1 MESLNVKN
9 INDEKIF
16 NVIDP
21 NGQGEVVN
29 RIRPISISINQKAET
44 MNDQTNSTINLA
56 VYWNDTWKSILDL
69 TFDESLRQEY
79 GKLTEDLTKIQKDI
93 DMKQYKDA
101 ETKTNDFLKYVANLS
116 SKYTAIPEKAVVAK
130 TKNDFIKITADKNS
144 IKATISD
151 KLLNFML
158 KKYAKVDNLDYTKA
172 NECFS
177 TSKFN
182 FLANNYDFYYHS
194 PEIFQKQAY
203 MTVVK
208 DNKVVGSYKVNY
220 DQFSKFASKFMLTP
234 QKLGY
239 SKDRLAGY
247 MKTAE
252 VVMQNIFFDSVDE
265 AKEWQE
271 MVDEKKK
278 EQATTPEGEEE
289 TTETTTT
296 ETKTEM
302 GKGKSESPAKEDG
315 GLARPSEDF
324 ASDEIPESEPRQQDQ
339 QGGGQNLGASRRVN
353 LLKKKAGVRQT
364 QKINNTIND
373 IKQYYNELN
382 QKSKEEL
389 IKKVLE
395 SNKDFSKE
403 FGNKG
408 KNVLENKDEEYLK
421 QILLRN
427 KYKYDE
433 GYDFAFENFG
443 PDEQNIND
451 KMLDLLNK
459 GMITKEFYKGI
470 QQGLRDASINDVL
483 LRKEKNLN
491 KKKAKV
497 GWNAKPEN
505 ELEEIAVKIGD
516 EIMEEGGFVFG
527 QIQDIN
533 EEIRLN
539 PAIKEQKGKELAEL
553 EEKHK
558 KVVEDIVRKYR
569 KEFAN
574 ETIAKLVDEH
584 LEDNNFHTESS
595 IVSEFVDNEIL
606 ASKKVKLNK
615 KAGIDMNLSYG
626 HFLKEEDENKLPKFN
641 TLEDIK
647 TYIKTNNKFPG
658 NFFYKGGL
666 FTEDEYDMDGMVVTY
681 GSPEIDK
688 AIVINTPDN
697 RYNYKGNYKNL
708 DMDIVEEDAPYFRT
722 DVNYTLPKKVYE
734 ELFPKKNSNKNLNLN
749 KKAED
754 ITEIEENYKES
765 DFNIKYKNLVIKDNA
780 FVQEELKTETTRVKV
795 EFVVYGYNIPNG
807 MAEANFNCVVKP
819 SKANATI
826 PHIENYTISYDVVLD
841 DETKKQLDSILY
853 NLSNKKIQ
861 SFCKYNDKGYLVYKY
876 QVAANKKVELNKQAR
891 TVDSKQDI
899 KQILKDKN
907 AVETRNYGD
916 FVSAIRENKTP
927 LETIKAYGKKK
938 TAGGYDEYVL
948 VVYESGAYFYTELSN
963 GKRADEKYYK
973 FENVEK
979 KAENRKNYNVVIGF
993 DGKEEESDF
1002 AQEDVISALQEALIY
1017 FGEKWHELPSSLDNI
1032 DKLDFVKIREI
1043 EKGETVKEYTKEDI
1057 LKMKEDFPKYSCN
1070 KKALYGDVQEQ
1081 DIVPAKTET
1090 KVYLQSSDKDLDK
1103 IWGIKMFVDKMD
1115 SKDGMDVVEFTK
1127 IGLIDHIN
1135 GLIEEHDS
1143 EHDYGNEKLDYNC
1156 SDELLKEMV
1165 TNYLDGTVEFIKEAK
1180 VKKQAEETI
1189 EEKIEDQVGEDG
1201 DVKGVIGV
1209 GDVVTVCVDKLEYPE
1224 EAFKYTELIGEPLLL
1239 MDNDKE
1245 NIEKVIVEQTEYPYQ
1260 RMTVNKDDIVLYD
1273 EVKGEQ
1279 VIVEDE
1285 EGDTIITELAEV
1297 PIVAKQ
1303 CKIKSIHKAAN
1314 ITKKKANLT
1323 KKAINS
1329 LEDVAGL
1336 IDTIVS
1342 DYDWYGYFDSTEVG
1356 ELSLYDQFLAD
1367 VQKDEKG
1374 TIEKVL
1380 KYIAEDDDG
1389 YTAPEVEQ
1397 LKEYYNAKF
1406 GGK

>member
-29 RIRPISISINQKAET
+29 RIRPISISINQKAQT
-44 MNDQTNSTINLA
+44 INDQTDSTINLA

-79 GKLTEDLTKIQKDI
+79 GKLTQDLTNIQKDI

-101 ETKTNDFLKYVANLS
+101 ETKTADFLKYVANLS
-116 SKYTAIPEKAVVAK
+116 SKYTAIPEKAVVSK
-130 TKNDFIKITADKNS
+130 IKNDFVK
-144 IKATISD
+144 IKADRNSVKVAISD

-158 KKYAKVDNLDYTKA
+158 KKYAKVNNLDYTKS

-182 FLANNYDFYYHS
+182 CLANNYDIYYHS

-302 GKGKSESPAKEDG
+302 GEGKSESPVKGDG

-324 ASDEIPESEPRQQDQ
+324 ASDEIPESEPRQQEQ
-339 QGGGQNLGASRRVN
+339 QGGGQNLGASRRV
-353 LLKKKAGVRQT
+353 
-364 QKINNTIND
+364 
-373 IKQYYNELN
+373 
-382 QKSKEEL
+382 
-389 IKKVLE
+389 
-395 SNKDFSKE
+395 
-403 FGNKG
+403 
-408 KNVLENKDEEYLK
+408 KNV
-421 QILLRN
+421 
-427 KYKYDE
+427 
-433 GYDFAFENFG
+433 
-443 PDEQNIND
+443 
-451 KMLDLLNK
+451 
-459 GMITKEFYKGI
+459 
-470 QQGLRDASINDVL
+470 
-483 LRKEKNLN
+483 
-491 KKKAKV
+491 KKTAKV
-497 GWNAKPEN
+497 GYNAEPEN
-505 ELEEIAVKIGD
+505 
-516 EIMEEGGFVFG
+516 MEEEVAIELADELMSAANVALEKAGLLWGGYSGEEQRRQRVDVQKNAIEPLLKG
-527 QIQDIN
+527 RLKESIQGKVID
-533 EEIRLN
+533 L
-539 PAIKEQKGKELAEL
+539 IKEHLTDLNYHTLVSAI
-553 EEKHK
+553 EE
-558 KVVEDIVRKYR
+558 VMGRKQ
-569 KEFAN
+569 
-574 ETIAKLVDEH
+574 
-584 LEDNNFHTESS
+584 
-595 IVSEFVDNEIL
+595 
-606 ASKKVKLNK
+606 ASKKVK
-615 KAGIDMNLSYG
+615 
-626 HFLKEEDENKLPKFN
+626 
-641 TLEDIK
+641 
-647 TYIKTNNKFPG
+647 
-658 NFFYKGGL
+658 
-666 FTEDEYDMDGMVVTY
+666 
-681 GSPEIDK
+681 
-688 AIVINTPDN
+688 
-697 RYNYKGNYKNL
+697 
-708 DMDIVEEDAPYFRT
+708 
-722 DVNYTLPKKVYE
+722 
-734 ELFPKKNSNKNLNLN
+734 LN

-780 FVQEELKTETTRVKV
+780 FVQGELKTETTRVKV

-876 QVAANKKVELNKQAR
+876 QVAASKKVNLNKQAGIDMNLSYGHFLKEEDENKLPKFNTLEDIKTYIKTNNKFPGNFFYKGGLFTEDEYDMDGMVVTYGSPEIDKSIIINTPDNRYNYKGNYKNLDMDIVEEDAPYFRTDVNYTLPKKVYEELFPKKNSNKNLNLNKQAR
-891 TVDSKQDI
+891 TVNSKQDI

-907 AVETRNYGD
+907 AVEARNYGD

-927 LETIKAYGKKK
+927 VETIKAYGKKK

-963 GKRADEKYYK
+963 GKRVDEKYYK

-979 KAENRKNYNVVIGF
+979 QAENRKNYNVVIGF

-1103 IWGIKMFVDKMD
+1103 VWGIKMFVDNID
-1115 SKDGMDVVEFTK
+1115 NKDGMDVVEFTK

-1135 GLIEEHDS
+1135 ELIEEHDS

-1156 SDELLKEMV
+1156 SDDLLKEYV
-1165 TNYLDGTVEFIKEAK
+1165 TNYLNGTVEFIKEAK
-1180 VKKQAEETI
+1180 NNQKVQKKAEETI
-1189 EEKIEDQVGEDG
+1189 EEKIELDNTI
-1201 DVKGVIGV
+1201 KWTIGV
-1209 GDVVTVCVDKLEYPE
+1209 GDTVAIKVDNCIWEDMYMYADFIGKP
-1224 EAFKYTELIGEPLLL
+1224 LIL
-1239 MDNDKE
+1239 MENDKE
-1245 NIEKVIVEQTEYPYQ
+1245 DINKVIVEQTEYPFQ
-1260 RMTVNKDDIVLYD
+1260 RMSIDKDKIMQYSELKVAD
-1273 EVKGEQ
+1273 

-1285 EGDTIITELAEV
+1285 DGDEMITTFEEL

-1303 CKIKSIHKAAN
+1303 CKIKSIHKAA
-1314 ITKKKANLT
+1314 TKKKANLT

-1329 LEDVAGL
+1329 LEDVAVL

>member
-29 RIRPISISINQKAET
+29 RIRPISVSINQKAET
-44 MNDQTNSTINLA
+44 INDQTDSTINLA

-79 GKLTEDLTKIQKDI
+79 GKLTQDLTNIQKDI

-101 ETKTNDFLKYVANLS
+101 ETKTADFLKYVANLS
-116 SKYTAIPEKAVVAK
+116 SKYTAIPEKAVVSK
-130 TKNDFIKITADKNS
+130 TKNDFVKVIADKNS
-144 IKATISD
+144 VKATISD

-158 KKYAKVDNLDYTKA
+158 KKYAKVDTLDYTKA

-289 TTETTTT
+289 NTETTTT

-302 GKGKSESPAKEDG
+302 GEGKSESPVKGDG

-324 ASDEIPESEPRQQDQ
+324 ASDEIPESEPRQQEQ
-339 QGGGQNLGASRRVN
+339 QGGGQNLGASRRIN
-353 LLKKKAGVRQT
+353 LLKKRAGVRQT

-389 IKKVLE
+389 GEMVLE
-395 SNKDFSKE
+395 IDKDFYNN
-403 FGNKG
+403 FGEEDK
-408 KNVLENKDEEYLK
+408 KNLENKFLENKNEENLK
-421 QILLRN
+421 QILLKN
-427 KYKYDE
+427 KYKYDD
-433 GYDFAFENFG
+433 GYNFAFENFG

-451 KMLDLLNK
+451 KMLDLLTK
-459 GMITKEFYKGI
+459 GMITEEFYKGV
-470 QQGLRDASINDVL
+470 QQGLRDGSLNDVL
-483 LRKEKNLN
+483 LRKERNEKRRQKYHETKEKWKDIGKMYGESSNKKNLA
-491 KKKAKV
+491 KTAKV
-497 GWNAKPEN
+497 GYNAEPEN
-505 ELEEIAVKIGD
+505 MEEEVAIELADELMSAANVALEKAGLLLGGYSGEEQRRQRVDVQKNAIEPLLKGRLKESIQGKVIDLIKEHLTDLNYHTLVSAIEEIMD
-516 EIMEEGGFVFG
+516 
-527 QIQDIN
+527 
-533 EEIRLN
+533 
-539 PAIKEQKGKELAEL
+539 GKQ
-553 EEKHK
+553 
-558 KVVEDIVRKYR
+558 
-569 KEFAN
+569 
-574 ETIAKLVDEH
+574 
-584 LEDNNFHTESS
+584 
-595 IVSEFVDNEIL
+595 

-688 AIVINTPDN
+688 SIIINTPDN

-734 ELFPKKNSNKNLNLN
+734 ELFPKKNSNKNL
-749 KKAED
+749 
-754 ITEIEENYKES
+754 
-765 DFNIKYKNLVIKDNA
+765 
-780 FVQEELKTETTRVKV
+780 
-795 EFVVYGYNIPNG
+795 
-807 MAEANFNCVVKP
+807 
-819 SKANATI
+819 
-826 PHIENYTISYDVVLD
+826 
-841 DETKKQLDSILY
+841 
-853 NLSNKKIQ
+853 
-861 SFCKYNDKGYLVYKY
+861 
-876 QVAANKKVELNKQAR
+876 
-891 TVDSKQDI
+891 
-899 KQILKDKN
+899 
-907 AVETRNYGD
+907 
-916 FVSAIRENKTP
+916 
-927 LETIKAYGKKK
+927 
-938 TAGGYDEYVL
+938 
-948 VVYESGAYFYTELSN
+948 
-963 GKRADEKYYK
+963 
-973 FENVEK
+973 
-979 KAENRKNYNVVIGF
+979 
-993 DGKEEESDF
+993 
-1002 AQEDVISALQEALIY
+1002 
-1017 FGEKWHELPSSLDNI
+1017 
-1032 DKLDFVKIREI
+1032 KL
-1043 EKGETVKEYTKEDI
+1043 
-1057 LKMKEDFPKYSCN
+1057 N

-1081 DIVPAKTET
+1081 DIVPAKAET
-1090 KVYLQSSDKDLDK
+1090 KVYLQSEKVEDFVWLINSSGRIEILAPKALVMGATGSGDNSEGVNKLRDYIKKDLEKISVEEMQKTVSEYGIDNVKEMDKDELERYLVWLLAGDTADNLENRLADEEDLEN
-1103 IWGIKMFVDKMD
+1103 IK
-1115 SKDGMDVVEFTK
+1115 
-1127 IGLIDHIN
+1127 
-1135 GLIEEHDS
+1135 
-1143 EHDYGNEKLDYNC
+1143 
-1156 SDELLKEMV
+1156 
-1165 TNYLDGTVEFIKEAK
+1165 AK
-1180 VKKQAEETI
+1180 SNPKVQKKAEEQTV
-1189 EEKIEDQVGEDG
+1189 EEKIEEAETSDM
-1201 DVKGVIGV
+1201 VKGKIGV
-1209 GDVVTVCVDKLEYPE
+1209 GDIVTVCIDKLEYPE
-1224 EAFKYTELIGEPLLL
+1224 EAFKYTELIGEPLIL
-1239 MDNDKE
+1239 MENDKE
-1245 NIEKVIVEQTEYPYQ
+1245 DINKVIVEQTEYPFQ
-1260 RMTVNKDDIVLYD
+1260 RMTVNKDDICQYAELQGADIV
-1273 EVKGEQ
+1273 
-1279 VIVEDE
+1279 VEDVDGDEMITTFE
-1285 EGDTIITELAEV
+1285 ELPV
-1297 PIVAKQ
+1297 VAKQ

-1314 ITKKKANLT
+1314 INKKKANLT

-1336 IDTIVS
+1336 IDDILS
-1342 DYDWYGYFDSTEVG
+1342 DYDWYDYADQLEVG
-1356 ELSLYDQFLAD
+1356 EKSHYENILAD
-1367 VQKDEKG
+1367 LQKDEKG
-1374 TIEKVL
+1374 TIEALFNRVSENDEEYSSPK
-1380 KYIAEDDDG
+1380 I
-1389 YTAPEVEQ
+1389 EQ
-1397 LKEYYNAKF
+1397 LKEYYNNKF
-1406 GGK
+1406 SDGGK

>member
-44 MNDQTNSTINLA
+44 INDQTDSTINLA

-79 GKLTEDLTKIQKDI
+79 GKLTQDLTNIQKDI

-116 SKYTAIPEKAVVAK
+116 SKYTAIPEKAVVSK
-130 TKNDFIKITADKNS
+130 IKNDFVKIKADKNS
-144 IKATISD
+144 VKVAISD

-158 KKYAKVDNLDYTKA
+158 KKYAKVDNLDYTKS

-182 FLANNYDFYYHS
+182 CLANNYDIYYHS

-302 GKGKSESPAKEDG
+302 GEGKSESPIKEDG

-324 ASDEIPESEPRQQDQ
+324 ASDEIPESEPRQQEQ
-339 QGGGQNLGASRRVN
+339 QGGGQNLGASRRV
-353 LLKKKAGVRQT
+353 
-364 QKINNTIND
+364 
-373 IKQYYNELN
+373 
-382 QKSKEEL
+382 
-389 IKKVLE
+389 
-395 SNKDFSKE
+395 
-403 FGNKG
+403 
-408 KNVLENKDEEYLK
+408 KNV
-421 QILLRN
+421 
-427 KYKYDE
+427 
-433 GYDFAFENFG
+433 
-443 PDEQNIND
+443 
-451 KMLDLLNK
+451 
-459 GMITKEFYKGI
+459 
-470 QQGLRDASINDVL
+470 
-483 LRKEKNLN
+483 
-491 KKKAKV
+491 KKTAKV
-497 GWNAKPEN
+497 GYNAEPEN
-505 ELEEIAVKIGD
+505 REEEIAIDLAEDFDSAASMALDKAGLLFGGYSGEEERRERVEIAKKAIEPMISDNFKRKLNPKIYNLMI
-516 EIMEEGGFVFG
+516 EHLT
-527 QIQDIN
+527 DIN
-533 EEIRLN
+533 SHIVVSAIEEVM
-539 PAIKEQKGKELAEL
+539 G
-553 EEKHK
+553 
-558 KVVEDIVRKYR
+558 RKQ
-569 KEFAN
+569 
-574 ETIAKLVDEH
+574 
-584 LEDNNFHTESS
+584 
-595 IVSEFVDNEIL
+595 

-688 AIVINTPDN
+688 SIIINTPDN

-734 ELFPKKNSNKNLNLN
+734 ELFPKKSSNKELNLN

-765 DFNIKYKNLVIKDNA
+765 GFNIKYKKLVIKDNA
-780 FVQEELKTETTRVKV
+780 FVQEELKPTLPRIRVD
-795 EFVVYGYNIPNG
+795 FVIYSNTIPNG
-807 MAEANFNCVVKP
+807 MAEVEFHCVVKP
-819 SKANATI
+819 SKVKATI
-826 PHIENYTISYDVVLD
+826 PHIERYTINYDVALD
-841 DETKKQLDSILY
+841 NEIKKQLDSILY

-861 SFCKYNDKGYLVYKY
+861 DFCKYNDKGFLVYKY

-891 TVDSKQDI
+891 TVNSKQDI

-907 AVETRNYGD
+907 AVEARNYGD

-927 LETIKAYGKKK
+927 VETIKAYGKKK

-963 GKRADEKYYK
+963 GKRVDEKYYK

-979 KAENRKNYNVVIGF
+979 QAKEYKRYNVIVKF
-993 DGKEEESDF
+993 NDKQEEYEFENDNEF
-1002 AQEDVISALQEALIY
+1002 LALDEALGY
-1017 FGEKWHELPSSLDNI
+1017 FGEKWHDLPLAN
-1032 DKLDFVKIREI
+1032 EI
-1043 EKGETVKEYTKEDI
+1043 EKLEEIKVQELDVDDTVLNEYAKEYFVKNKD
-1057 LKMKEDFPKYSCN
+1057 KFPKYSCN

-1090 KVYLQSSDKDLDK
+1090 KVYLQSEKVEDFVWLINSSGRIEILAPKALVMGATGSGDNSEGVNKLRDSIKKDLEKISVEEMQKTVSEYGIDNVKEMDKDELERYLVWLLAGDTADNLENRLADEEDLEN
-1103 IWGIKMFVDKMD
+1103 IK
-1115 SKDGMDVVEFTK
+1115 
-1127 IGLIDHIN
+1127 
-1135 GLIEEHDS
+1135 
-1143 EHDYGNEKLDYNC
+1143 
-1156 SDELLKEMV
+1156 
-1165 TNYLDGTVEFIKEAK
+1165 AK
-1180 VKKQAEETI
+1180 NNPNVQKQAEEQTV
-1189 EEKIEDQVGEDG
+1189 EEKIEQQVGEDG
-1201 DVKGVIGV
+1201 DIKATIGV
-1209 GDVVTVCVDKLEYPE
+1209 GDVVTVNFDLIDNSTSEFEKYE
-1224 EAFKYTELIGEPLLL
+1224 EFIGKPMLL
-1239 MDNDKE
+1239 METDKE
-1245 NIEKVIVEQTEYPYQ
+1245 DINKVIIEETEYPFQ
-1260 RMTVNKDDIVLYD
+1260 RLTIDTDKVELFDDMKGTEIV
-1273 EVKGEQ
+1273 
-1279 VIVEDE
+1279 VEDTDGDEMITTFE
-1285 EGDTIITELAEV
+1285 ELPV
-1297 PIVAKQ
+1297 VAKQ
-1303 CKIKSIHKAAN
+1303 CKVKSIHKAAN

-1336 IDTIVS
+1336 IDDILS
-1342 DYDWYGYFDSTEVG
+1342 DYDWYDYADQLEVG
-1356 ELSLYDQFLAD
+1356 EKSHYENILAD
-1367 VQKDEKG
+1367 LQKDEKG
-1374 TIEKVL
+1374 TIEALFNRVS
-1380 KYIAEDDDG
+1380 EDDEE
-1389 YTAPEVEQ
+1389 YSSPKIEQ
-1397 LKEYYNAKF
+1397 LKEYYNNKF
-1406 GGK
+1406 SNGGK

>member
-44 MNDQTNSTINLA
+44 INDQTDSTINLA

-79 GKLTEDLTKIQKDI
+79 GKLTQDLTNIQKDI

-116 SKYTAIPEKAVVAK
+116 SKYTAIPEKAVVSK
-130 TKNDFIKITADKNS
+130 IKNDFVKIKADKNS
-144 IKATISD
+144 VKVAISD

-158 KKYAKVDNLDYTKA
+158 KKYAKVDNLDYTKS

-182 FLANNYDFYYHS
+182 CLANNYDIYYHS

-302 GKGKSESPAKEDG
+302 GEGKSESPIKEDG

-324 ASDEIPESEPRQQDQ
+324 ASDEIPESEPRQQEQ
-339 QGGGQNLGASRRVN
+339 QGGGQNLGASRRV
-353 LLKKKAGVRQT
+353 
-364 QKINNTIND
+364 
-373 IKQYYNELN
+373 
-382 QKSKEEL
+382 
-389 IKKVLE
+389 
-395 SNKDFSKE
+395 
-403 FGNKG
+403 
-408 KNVLENKDEEYLK
+408 KNV
-421 QILLRN
+421 
-427 KYKYDE
+427 
-433 GYDFAFENFG
+433 
-443 PDEQNIND
+443 
-451 KMLDLLNK
+451 
-459 GMITKEFYKGI
+459 
-470 QQGLRDASINDVL
+470 
-483 LRKEKNLN
+483 
-491 KKKAKV
+491 KKTAKV
-497 GWNAKPEN
+497 GYNAEPEN
-505 ELEEIAVKIGD
+505 ELEEKAVKIGD
-516 EIMEEGGFVFG
+516 EIMNVEWDFG
-527 QIQDIN
+527 
-533 EEIRLN
+533 EEIQNLEDILEEN
-539 PAIKEQKGKELAEL
+539 PKNKKVIEERISVLKGKRIEGI
-553 EEKHK
+553 K
-558 KVVEDIVRKYR
+558 KVVEKYN

-574 ETIAKLVDEH
+574 KEIADLVYEH
-584 LEDNNFHTESS
+584 LQDNNAHKANS
-595 IVSEFVDNEIL
+595 IVLSIVNGKQ

-688 AIVINTPDN
+688 SIIINTPDN

-734 ELFPKKNSNKNLNLN
+734 ELFPKKNSNKNLKLN
-749 KKAED
+749 KKAGTGNFKTYAD
-754 ITEIEENYKES
+754 YP
-765 DFNIKYKNLVIKDNA
+765 LVAI
-780 FVQEELKTETTRVKV
+780 
-795 EFVVYGYNIPNG
+795 G
-807 MAEANFNCVVKP
+807 
-819 SKANATI
+819 
-826 PHIENYTISYDVVLD
+826 D
-841 DETKKQLDSILY
+841 DS
-853 NLSNKKIQ
+853 
-861 SFCKYNDKGYLVYKY
+861 V
-876 QVAANKKVELNKQAR
+876 LNK
-891 TVDSKQDI
+891 
-899 KQILKDKN
+899 
-907 AVETRNYGD
+907 ED
-916 FVSAIRENKTP
+916 FVEQWN
-927 LETIKAYGKKK
+927 E
-938 TAGGYDEYVL
+938 DH
-948 VVYESGAYFYTELSN
+948 TE
-963 GKRADEKYYK
+963 EKISK
-973 FENVEK
+973 W
-979 KAENRKNYNVVIGF
+979 
-993 DGKEEESDF
+993 KEEEDTYYIWLDDNYGIVIDDMKRAINSKDTPYHKIGIESGYYEGLQLTVEEKDEDF
-1002 AQEDVISALQEALIY
+1002 YNDYDNDHWDEYSKYYDEGLD
-1017 FGEKWHELPSSLDNI
+1017 LP
-1032 DKLDFVKIREI
+1032 
-1043 EKGETVKEYTKEDI
+1043 KEYTDKREQAWDQEKERVAQI
-1057 LKMKEDFPKYSCN
+1057 MKDLAKEQGWGEYVVAYRMSNGETGYSRVNASRKAKRLN

-1090 KVYLQSSDKDLDK
+1090 KVYLQSEKSEDFVWLINSSGRIEILAPKALVMGATGSGDNSEGVNKLRDYIKKDLEKISVEEMQKTVSEYGIDNVKEMDKDELERYLVWLLAGDTADNLENRLADEEDLEN
-1103 IWGIKMFVDKMD
+1103 IK
-1115 SKDGMDVVEFTK
+1115 
-1127 IGLIDHIN
+1127 
-1135 GLIEEHDS
+1135 
-1143 EHDYGNEKLDYNC
+1143 
-1156 SDELLKEMV
+1156 
-1165 TNYLDGTVEFIKEAK
+1165 AK
-1180 VKKQAEETI
+1180 NNPNVQKQAEEQTV
-1189 EEKIEDQVGEDG
+1189 EEKIEQQVGEDG
-1201 DVKGVIGV
+1201 DVKATIGV
-1209 GDVVTVCVDKLEYPE
+1209 GDVVTVNFDLIDNSTSEFEKYE
-1224 EAFKYTELIGEPLLL
+1224 EFIGKPMLL
-1239 MDNDKE
+1239 METDKE
-1245 NIEKVIVEQTEYPYQ
+1245 DINKVIIEETEYPFQ
-1260 RMTVNKDDIVLYD
+1260 RLTIDTDKVELFDDMKGTEIV
-1273 EVKGEQ
+1273 
-1279 VIVEDE
+1279 VEDTDGDEMITTFE
-1285 EGDTIITELAEV
+1285 ELPV
-1297 PIVAKQ
+1297 VAKQ
-1303 CKIKSIHKAAN
+1303 CKVKSIHKAAN

-1336 IDTIVS
+1336 IDDILS
-1342 DYDWYGYFDSTEVG
+1342 DYDWYDYADQLEVG
-1356 ELSLYDQFLAD
+1356 EKSHYENILAD
-1367 VQKDEKG
+1367 LQKDEEG
-1374 TIEKVL
+1374 TIEALFNRVSENDEEYSSPK
-1380 KYIAEDDDG
+1380 I
-1389 YTAPEVEQ
+1389 EQ
-1397 LKEYYNAKF
+1397 LKEYYNNKF
-1406 GGK
+1406 SNGGK